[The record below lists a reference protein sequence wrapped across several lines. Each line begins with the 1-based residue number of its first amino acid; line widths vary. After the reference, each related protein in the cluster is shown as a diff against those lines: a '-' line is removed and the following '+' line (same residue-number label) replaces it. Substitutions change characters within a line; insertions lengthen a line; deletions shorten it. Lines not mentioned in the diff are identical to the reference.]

1 MITCHLLFPFLSFFF
16 SFFFPF
22 HIILLLSYPL
32 LISVLYCLSFYQ
44 SSYLF
49 LSGLSLFFTYIPP
62 IFSYPVCLFSLH
74 TFFLSFPIRSVSFL
88 YIHSSYPCLT
98 FIFSNPF
105 LTVSF
110 IVSYPFLSI
119 QSLYY
124 RSHPFLSKVFIFPI
138 LSCPFCLYSFPSF
151 PGELVFILSYPFLSI
166 RYSYSYSYP
175 FLTFQ
180 PSCAHFPILSLFL
193 PFVSF
198 YLSLITTFL
207 PSFVSSTLIP
217 IHHSFKSFLSN
228 SHSTKPIF
236 IKL

>member
-1 MITCHLLFPFLSFFF
+1 MIICHLLFPFLSFFF

-74 TFFLSFPIRSVSFL
+74 TN
-88 YIHSSYPCLT
+88 SSYPCLT

-151 PGELVFILSYPFLSI
+151 PGELVFIFSYPFLSI
-166 RYSYSYSYP
+166 RYSYY
-175 FLTFQ
+175 L
-180 PSCAHFPILSLFL
+180 ILFL
-193 PFVSF
+193 PFSLHVHIFLSF
-198 YLSLITTFL
+198 PCSTLRFFL
-207 PSFVSSTLIP
+207 PIPHYYISSFFRILYFNSYP
-217 IHHSFKSFLSN
+217 SFFQIL
-228 SHSTKPIF
+228 F
-236 IKL
+236 I